1 MALPLFILL
10 PALARGDAPR
20 ETTPSPASPSSREA
34 VESVRPPST
43 PASETGPFTDEGD
56 QAAHEGVE
64 EIVVR
69 SRGSASLFKGTVM
82 ETETL
87 GWEELDRTPATNV
100 ADVLR
105 NLPGIRIQQR
115 VQGQKAAVSIE
126 GLPASYTT
134 ILVDGQ
140 RYADEIGDVN
150 DLRNFPLHNVQ
161 RIEVSRAAQ
170 GLQFGP
176 GGGGG
181 VINIITNAPPDGG
194 AVASANGGAGDD
206 QNLQADGTV
215 GYGNDTMGGDLTFD
229 YDRIGGFD
237 SPPGAEEEGLLIPF
251 GQLRTSYDLYGK
263 FEWQPSGAVE
273 LSTRLGWM
281 RRDEEFGDGSAA
293 NTSVRTYTRWLF
305 SQQVDWAIAQQT
317 NFQAAFTYFDGDT
330 GSEIGRVFS
339 LKDDEARLQASIQ
352 HFMDA
357 GPLPIEWNLGVDLST
372 VGLDLYNEAPED
384 VATRPWLYVPPINES
399 MERAGF
405 YLIAETEILQDL
417 EIDAG
422 LRWQLTEGF
431 EPFFTGHVAL
441 MWTPWVWSA
450 DRAVRVRASAGR
462 NHRVPSLRELYQPP
476 SPNLGGLYFLAG
488 NEDLQ
493 PESANTY
500 RLGLE
505 VDPLEWLSFSLSGFY
520 NQIYDHI
527 RSGLDGE
534 VVTGVANFIPANP
547 QLCALGFP
555 EWCQDRFDEIRSAIY
570 RKSNLDFVTTKGVET
585 RMRMRYEDYVEL
597 RLGYQ
602 FIKSNVDDSNIL
614 AKELPTLPQHV
625 IDGSLSVTLPVIET
639 TLTGR
644 ARWSGPAL
652 IERSGTG
659 LLSFVSNDYS
669 NSSLDVDLR
678 ALQPIGENI
687 EFYFDLYNVTNNR
700 IVDSYVV
707 RGRTYFAGVRVRFAQ

>member
-10 PALARGDAPR
+10 PSLARGETLREMAPPL
-20 ETTPSPASPSSREA
+20 PSASAEA
-34 VESVRPPST
+34 VEAESRAVPEPGSGH
-43 PASETGPFTDEGD
+43 SEEPKEDS
-56 QAAHEGVE
+56 HEGVE

-69 SRGSASLFKGTVM
+69 SRGSASVFKGTVM
-82 ETETL
+82 ETESL
-87 GWEELDRTPATNV
+87 PWEELERTPATNV

-161 RIEVSRAAQ
+161 RIEISRAAQ

-181 VINIITNAPPDGG
+181 VINIITNPPPDAGG
-194 AVASANGGAGDD
+194 VVSANGGAGDD
-206 QNLQADGTV
+206 QNIQADGTV
-215 GYGNDTMGGDLTFD
+215 GYGNESMGGDLTFD
-229 YDRIGGFD
+229 YDRMGGFD
-237 SPPGAEEEGLLIPF
+237 APAGAEEEGLLIPF

-263 FEWQPSGAVE
+263 FNWQPADALE
-273 LSTRLGWM
+273 LRTRLGWM
-281 RRDEEFGDGSAA
+281 RRDEEFGDTTSS
-293 NTSVRTYTRWLF
+293 SVRTYTRWLF
-305 SQQVDWAIAQQT
+305 SQQADWAVAQQT
-317 NFQAAFTYFDGDT
+317 NLRAAFTYFNGDT
-330 GSEIGRVFS
+330 GSEVGRVFS
-339 LKDDEARLQASIQ
+339 LKDDEARLQFSVQ

-357 GPLPIEWNLGVDLST
+357 GPLPIEWNLGTDLST
-372 VGLDLYNEAPED
+372 TGLDLYNEAPED
-384 VATRPWLYVPPINES
+384 VATKPWLYVPPIHES
-399 MERAGF
+399 MKRAGF

-417 EIDAG
+417 ELDTGI
-422 LRWQLTEGF
+422 RWQLTEGF

-476 SPNLGGLYFLAG
+476 SPNLGGLYFLSG

-493 PESANTY
+493 PESANAY

-505 VDPLEWLSFSLSGFY
+505 VDPLEWLSFSISGFY

-534 VVTGVANFIPANP
+534 VVTGVTNLISADP
-547 QLCALGFP
+547 QLCSFGFT
-555 EWCQDRFDEIRSAIY
+555 EWCQDRFDEIKSAVY

-597 RLGYQ
+597 QLGYQ
-602 FIKSNVDDSNIL
+602 FLKSNVDDSNIL
-614 AKELPTLPQHV
+614 ADELPNQPEHV
-625 IDGSLSVTLPVIET
+625 VDGSLSVTLPVVET
-639 TLTGR
+639 VLTGR

-669 NSSLDVDLR
+669 DSSLDVDVR

-687 EFYFDLYNVTNNR
+687 ELYFDLYNVTDNR
-700 IVDSYVV
+700 VVDSYVV
-707 RGRTYFAGVRVRFAQ
+707 RGRSYFVGVRFRFAQ